1 MSVNWEWY
9 LIGIVVAWT
18 LLFPA
23 GGTEVPATKRG
34 YKWLRRYIAPA
45 LSLLF
50 LILIDSVA
58 LWRSILCCCAL
69 CGLMH
74 LGYGNG
80 KSWGYRAIVGLL
92 YALPSLFLGFSFWF
106 FLLPVGFITLFA
118 VSMWKPTAKMFPWV
132 LVCAIDGALIGAS
145 LAGAVVNCWWCK

>member
-9 LIGIVVAWT
+9 VIGIVVTWT

-23 GGTEVPATKRG
+23 GGTEVLATKRG
-34 YKWLRRYIAPA
+34 YKGLRRYLAPA

-50 LILIDSVA
+50 LILIGNVA
-58 LWRSILCCCAL
+58 WWRPALCCGSL

-80 KSWGYRAIVGLL
+80 KTWLYRAMVGAL
-92 YALPSLFLGFSFWF
+92 YALPSLILGLSPWAIAV
-106 FLLPVGFITLFA
+106 PVGFIALFA
-118 VSMWKPTAKMFPWV
+118 LSMWKCTAKWFPWV
-132 LVCAIDGALIGAS
+132 LVCAMYGALIGAS